1 MNLLQSF
8 AIPERIWIEMHD
20 PMDAC
25 DVIIEMED
33 GAYYTAMFV
42 TLPHLERQM
51 DLSYQIGKNLP
62 DMPAARYAAFET
74 PHILVPDLS
83 RDTIED
89 TIDNLLALD
98 TFYTLFT
105 LVTDDKDHDTFDL
118 TFIAPVGM
126 SGGKRA
132 TSEVAAVVVTE
143 VLRCTDSTV
152 A

>member
-8 AIPERIWIEMHD
+8 AIPERIWIERHD
-20 PMDAC
+20 PADAC
-25 DVIIEMED
+25 DVIVEMED

-42 TLPHLERQM
+42 TLPYLERQM
-51 DLSYQIGKNLP
+51 DLSYQIGRHLP

-74 PHILVPDLS
+74 PHVLVPDLS

-89 TIDNLLALD
+89 IIDNLLALD

-105 LVTDDKDHDTFDL
+105 LVTDDHDDSVTI
-118 TFIAPVGM
+118 TPIPT
-126 SGGKRA
+126 GKRA
-132 TSEVAAVVVTE
+132 TTEVAAVVVTE
-143 VLRCTDSTV
+143 VLCCTETSTV